1 MHYTEPWPQR
11 LALSLPSAGNAL
23 RPSPAPHL
31 LLPSRDSASGSLCN
45 HTLSGHASPLRVYLE
60 TLLEA
65 LAVRRRSRRPEAL
78 AEGTA
83 QPDADDGRTPMDCAL
98 GGYRVA
104 PTATHSD
111 SAKPTASP
119 DRTPW

>member
-1 MHYTEPWPQR
+1 MVKPLTVWITANCDLQEMGIPDI
-11 LALSLPSAGNAL
+11 LTCLL
-23 RPSPAPHL
+23 RNL
-31 LLPSRDSASGSLCN
+31 FV
-45 HTLSGHASPLRVYLE
+45 GH
-60 TLLEA
+60 LLEA
-65 LAVRRRSRRPEAL
+65 LAVRRGSRRPEAL